1 MIIYLPIVYIFFG
14 SPLGLDGLPSPFAT
28 SMLQLITSEKC
39 ELVFL
44 KLQIRFL
51 SLLKKKIRFL
61 STAKRKITGKK
72 DADIVHTSS

>member
-14 SPLGLDGLPSPFAT
+14 YPLGLDGLPSPFAT

-51 SLLKKKIRFL
+51 SLLKNKLDSYLPQRERKK
-61 STAKRKITGKK
+61 GKK